1 MDAPQP
7 TTRSGQFSFA
17 GTAKYL
23 KGHWRDY
30 LELLLI
36 GGIIIGLDQWTKALV
51 RAKIPLGGDWLPAPL
66 AGLLPFA
73 RIRYWYN
80 SGAAFGFFQNGNLLF
95 EILAII
101 VAGIIIYYFPRV
113 ARTDWWLRLA
123 LGMQFAGA
131 VGNLIDR
138 LIFAHVT
145 DFISVGSFPVFNVA
159 DSSISVG
166 VVVLV
171 VGAWLTERK
180 AKAKASPTP
189 PSDAGEAKGE

>member
-1 MDAPQP
+1 
-7 TTRSGQFSFA
+7 
-17 GTAKYL
+17 
-23 KGHWRDY
+23 
-30 LELLLI
+30 
-36 GGIIIGLDQWTKALV
+36 
-51 RAKIPLGGDWLPAPL
+51 
-66 AGLLPFA
+66 
-73 RIRYWYN
+73 
-80 SGAAFGFFQNGNLLF
+80 LF

-180 AKAKASPTP
+180 SKEKTSLTP
-189 PSDAGEAKGE
+189 PSDPGEAKGE